1 MYKLSKSKRQS
12 SSNRIPTIYLLDR
25 SAGMV
30 AAWQDVFE
38 GESDI
43 TAVQDDFTHFMDKHP
58 EIDCIVSPANSYG
71 IMDGG
76 YDRVITD
83 FLFPRRELFPRT

>member
-1 MYKLSKSKRQS
+1 MCKLSKSNRQS
-12 SSNRIPTIYLLDR
+12 NSNRIPAIYLLDR
-25 SAGMV
+25 NAGMV
-30 AAWQDVFE
+30 AAWQDAFKDE
-38 GESDI
+38 PSI
-43 TAVQDDFTHFMDKHP
+43 IAVQDDFARFIDKRP